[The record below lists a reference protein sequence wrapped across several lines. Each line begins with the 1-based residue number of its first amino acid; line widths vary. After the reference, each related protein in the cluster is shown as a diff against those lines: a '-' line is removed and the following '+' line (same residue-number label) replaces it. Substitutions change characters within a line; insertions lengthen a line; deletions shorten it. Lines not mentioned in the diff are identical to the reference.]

1 MTATLRRREVEE
13 QQPLRVGRVNVDK
26 IRFRAGNR
34 SLGDLR
40 ELAESLRQEGVL
52 QPLLLHRIGDVHE
65 VLDGHRRLAAAR
77 LAGLRTVPAV
87 IVAQRSQGDAINIMV
102 ATAMHTKGLDPAER
116 AVAIRD
122 LVGRHGWSVEDL
134 AARWGVSP
142 ATVTR
147 WRNCDEPLPAQA
159 QAARPAQQRKQRP
172 PRMVGIRRLVEVAD
186 RWEKQCGPDGLTL
199 AEAAALLGELR
210 ALATAPEQQ
219 AVPRG

>member
-1 MTATLRRREVEE
+1 MTAAVRRREVEE
-13 QQPLRVGRVNVDK
+13 QQPLRTGRINVNN
-26 IRFRAGNR
+26 IRFRTGNR
-34 SLGDLR
+34 DLGDLR

-116 AVAIRD
+116 AAAIRD
-122 LVGRHGWSVEDL
+122 LVGRHGWSIEDL

-142 ATVTR
+142 ATVSR
-147 WRNCDEPLPAQA
+147 WRNCDEPLPTQPRGP
-159 QAARPAQQRKQRP
+159 RPAQAKQRP
-172 PRMVGIRRLVEVAD
+172 PRMVAIRRVAEVVE
-186 RWEKQCGPDGLTL
+186 RWEKQCGPDGLSLDDAT
-199 AEAAALLGELR
+199 ALLGELR
-210 ALATAPEQQ
+210 ALASTAPER
-219 AVPRG
+219 VV